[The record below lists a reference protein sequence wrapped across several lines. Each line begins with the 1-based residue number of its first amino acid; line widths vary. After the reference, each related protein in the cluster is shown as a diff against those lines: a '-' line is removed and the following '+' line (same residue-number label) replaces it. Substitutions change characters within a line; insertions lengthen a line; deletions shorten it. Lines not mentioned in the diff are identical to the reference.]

1 MHWAFVLL
9 LVSLSAVLL
18 GGLLT
23 LLLGLF
29 YAWQERKS
37 RNVDHAWLAYK
48 AELDRLRLKPLCVQ
62 VAGLWI
68 AQVYTW
74 RAIVGLR
81 YAVENIGKKI
91 AEEDRA

>member
-48 AELDRLRLKPLCVQ
+48 TELDRLRLKPLC
-62 VAGLWI
+62 AG
-68 AQVYTW
+68 
-74 RAIVGLR
+74 R
-81 YAVENIGKKI
+81 KS
-91 AEEDRA
+91 